1 MVPTNYLT
9 ATDTQALLANGKT
22 TIEQILHDHRDRFE
36 ERDHEVKAWVC
47 VDHQAAAVA
56 TKTNKGPLEG
66 VVIGI
71 KDIISAFQPEI
82 SQTALAVLTTR
93 YQGLP
98 NSTWLTHLQRITTWS
113 RRC

>member
-1 MVPTNYLT
+1 MSNIPWVSFDERIRHPEHTHSASFFVVPHLILIMLPTNYLT

-22 TIEQILHDHRDRFE
+22 TIEQILHDHRDRYE

-71 KDIISAFQPEI
+71 KDIISKF
-82 SQTALAVLTTR
+82 
-93 YQGLP
+93 
-98 NSTWLTHLQRITTWS
+98 
-113 RRC
+113 